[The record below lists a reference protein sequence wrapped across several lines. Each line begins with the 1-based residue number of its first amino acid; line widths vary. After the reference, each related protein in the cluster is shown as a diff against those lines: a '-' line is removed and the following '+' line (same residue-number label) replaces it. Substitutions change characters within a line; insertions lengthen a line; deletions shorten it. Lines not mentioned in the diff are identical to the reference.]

1 MKKTGARE
9 QTVPTNA
16 SVKLD
21 GKIAGLFARVS
32 REFSAPKSREEMM
45 DARRLGLA
53 FIAGAAAMAMSTIVG
68 HAEVKVGI
76 VAVNYNSPTINRMV
90 VTATEAA
97 KARGWTVEDFD
108 GQGDQVATNNA
119 AMGFIDRGFNV
130 IINIASPNPQMTAV
144 IDKAKEKGIPFV
156 STFSGLAPGITAD
169 IGSNNTSDGVISAT
183 ELIGRLEGKGH
194 IVKLNWNVLPALRER
209 DHGFKAALADYP
221 DIKVT
226 EIEVKVPGQVDDA
239 YNQVTNLL
247 LANDDI
253 NAIWTGWDELV
264 APTVRAIEQ
273 AGKQDKIIV
282 ASMDGIPEVFDMIRT
297 GSPAKLTVAYDVDR
311 MGSTAVDV
319 AAAALE
325 GKQPASKILT
335 LAPCLVT
342 KDTAPAQ
349 GEKPKFGACVLFSGE
364 AVAGK

>member
-1 MKKTGARE
+1 MAALKT
-9 QTVPTNA
+9 
-16 SVKLD
+16 
-21 GKIAGLFARVS
+21 
-32 REFSAPKSREEMM
+32 
-45 DARRLGLA
+45 RLAL
-53 FIAGAAAMAMSTIVG
+53 IAGAAALTLSTAAF
-68 HAEVKVGI
+68 AEVKVGI

-97 KARGWTVEDFD
+97 KARGWTVEEFD

-119 AMGFIDRGFNV
+119 AIGFIDRGFNA
-130 IINIASPNPQMTAV
+130 IINIASPNPQMSAV
-144 IDKAKEKGIPFV
+144 IDAAKAKNIPFV

-169 IGSNNTSDGVISAT
+169 IGSNNTADGVIAAT

-209 DHGFKAALADYP
+209 DHGFKAALADYK

-282 ASMDGIPEVFDMIRT
+282 ASMDGIPEVFDLIRN

-311 MGSTAVDV
+311 MGTTAVDV
-319 AAAALE
+319 TAAALE
-325 GKQPASKILT
+325 GKTPSSKILT

-342 KDTAPAQ
+342 QDTAPAQ
-349 GEKPKFGACVLFSGE
+349 GEKPKFGDCVLFSGE
-364 AVAGK
+364 GIAAK

>member
-1 MKKTGARE
+1 MGVLNRK
-9 QTVPTNA
+9 
-16 SVKLD
+16 
-21 GKIAGLFARVS
+21 
-32 REFSAPKSREEMM
+32 
-45 DARRLGLA
+45 LA
-53 FIAGAAAMAMSTIVG
+53 FTVGAAAMALFAT
-68 HAEVKVGI
+68 AAFAKDVKVGI

-97 KARGWTVEDFD
+97 KKRGWTVETFD

-119 AMGFIDRGFNV
+119 AMGYIDRGFNA

-144 IDKAKEKGIPFV
+144 IAHAKEKGVPFV
-156 STFSGLAPGITAD
+156 STFSGLAEGIVAD
-169 IGSNNTSDGVISAT
+169 IGSNNTSDGVISTT
-183 ELIGRLEGKGH
+183 ELIGRLGGKGH

-209 DHGFKAALADYP
+209 DHGFKATVADYK

-247 LANDDI
+247 LANKDI
-253 NAIWTGWDELV
+253 KAIWTGWDELV

-273 AGKQDKIIV
+273 AGRQNDIIV
-282 ASMDGIPEVFDMIRT
+282 VSQDGIPEVFDLIRS

-311 MGSTAVDV
+311 MGTTAVDV
-319 AAAALE
+319 TAAALE
-325 GKQPASKILT
+325 GKQPESKLLT

-342 KDTAPAQ
+342 KATAPAK
-349 GEKPKFGACVLFSGE
+349 GEKPKFGSCVLYSGE
-364 AVAGK
+364 GIAAK